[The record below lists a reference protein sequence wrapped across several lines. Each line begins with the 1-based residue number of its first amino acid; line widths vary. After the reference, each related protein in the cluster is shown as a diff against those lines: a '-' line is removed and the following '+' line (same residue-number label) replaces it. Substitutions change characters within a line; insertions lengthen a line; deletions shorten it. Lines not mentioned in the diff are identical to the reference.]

1 MRFQDHIAALTN
13 IIPCMAIHV
22 YNARRDLS
30 DGLREVWI
38 AKDNDGINPL
48 SNGCRNQLGRVMNKL
63 STLTVSRRYDLSLKY
78 VENRVEY

>member
-30 DGLREVWI
+30 DGLREVWV
-38 AKDNDGINPL
+38 AKDNDSIDPL
-48 SNGCRNQLGRVMNKL
+48 SDSCRNQLGRVMNKL
-63 STLTVSRRYDLSLKY
+63 STLAVSNGYDLRLEY
-78 VENRVEY
+78 FENRVEY